1 MRDAAQDGQ
10 VTHGGAQGDRD
21 LLILSKGGMLAGL
34 LLLLRVARLLLRVA
48 RLLLLLLLHRMERVL
63 RMTRLVMVFSE
74 D

>member
-1 MRDAAQDGQ
+1 
-10 VTHGGAQGDRD
+10 
-21 LLILSKGGMLAGL
+21 MLAGL